1 MSGTESDSDSYFSPD
16 QSPLITAHSS
26 GGSNP
31 HPIAHP
37 HGHAQNHNYSLS
49 FGLSTSASSKPLSSI
64 AERRSASGDEETD
77 EDEDGDEEW
86 YHEQHPEDNAGKHQD
101 EESVIKTG
109 YLWKKGERRKVSGLN
124 LLMFMPPEMSVRLG
138 RNGGLYF
145 GLLNLPSTNLLRSIS
160 YCGFWIFPMFTL
172 APPSN

>member
-1 MSGTESDSDSYFSPD
+1 MGWRPENIRHMPEDSVAEIVLCSTTNTTTCLTTFWLHKLTPD
-16 QSPLITAHSS
+16 
-26 GGSNP
+26 G
-31 HPIAHP
+31 
-37 HGHAQNHNYSLS
+37 
-49 FGLSTSASSKPLSSI
+49 
-64 AERRSASGDEETD
+64 
-77 EDEDGDEEW
+77 DEDGDEEW